1 MSDIPEE
8 MIATQTMFN
17 GAAGRAFTDA
27 LPELAGRYLR
37 EWGLRVDG
45 PPMYGMCALV
55 LPVVRASG
63 GPEGSRGGGPGGL
76 PAPLPAGLPGGPP
89 AVLPSGLQDG
99 LPAPLPA
106 GLPGALKL
114 QLLDEESEGE
124 ALALRAWGRAGSGTV
139 ALLAHDPETGAMLLE
154 RLDENRPLSAVP
166 DTREAV
172 GVLGEVLA
180 RLVAVPAPQGL
191 RTLADMAARM
201 LTEVPRVLAVLA
213 DDEERRLVADCAAA
227 LREVAG
233 EPGDRLLHWDLHYD
247 NVLAGRPGT
256 EREHEWVAL
265 DPKPL
270 AGDPGFELFPALDN
284 RFEPEEILWRFDALS
299 EALGPGYDRERARA
313 WTLGRVLQNVLW
325 HSRPGTHTLAPDHA
339 EIARRLLGR

>member
-1 MSDIPEE
+1 MIDIPEE
-8 MIATQTMFN
+8 LIATQTMFH

-27 LPELAGRYLR
+27 LPELAARYLR

-45 PPMYGMCALV
+45 QPMYGMCALV
-55 LPVVRASG
+55 LPVVRESSG
-63 GPEGSRGGGPGGL
+63 TGGSPDGVR
-76 PAPLPAGLPGGPP
+76 
-89 AVLPSGLQDG
+89 DG
-99 LPAPLPA
+99 LPA
-106 GLPGALKL
+106 ALKL
-114 QLLDEESEGE
+114 QLTDEESAGE
-124 ALALRAWGRAGSGTV
+124 ALALRAWGEAGAGAV
-139 ALLAHDPETGAMLLE
+139 GLLAHDPETGAMLLE

-166 DTREAV
+166 DAREAV
-172 GVLGEVLA
+172 GVLAQVLA
-180 RLVAVPAPQGL
+180 RLVAVPAPPGL

-201 LTEVPRVLAVLA
+201 LAQTPRALAALA
-213 DDEERRLVADCAAA
+213 DDQERRLVADCAAA

-256 EREHEWVAL
+256 DRAHRWVAL

-284 RFEPEEILWRFDALS
+284 RFDPAEIRWRFDALS
-299 EALGPGYDRERARA
+299 EALGLDRERARA

-325 HSRPGTHTLAPDHA
+325 HSREGAHTLAPDHA